1 MSESTSIHYCYYHP
15 NIPTELRC
23 NKCGKYICP
32 RDAVLTP
39 VGYRC
44 KGCVKEQ
51 QDIFF
56 NATPLDYGL
65 TAVITF
71 PIAFVAAL
79 IVPRLFWIAI
89 FVGPFVGI
97 VIAEAIRLATSKRR
111 GRYMWIVALACLI
124 IATIIPLWSTIGF
137 VLGGGLEF
145 VPQESA
151 NVLLSVGLDAIY
163 LALAGGTLVARMR
176 FGR

>member
-1 MSESTSIHYCYYHP
+1 MSQTTQPHYCFYHP
-15 NIPTELRC
+15 SVETELRC

-32 RDAVLTP
+32 KDAVRTP

-44 KGCVKEQ
+44 KDCVKEQ
-51 QDIFF
+51 QDVFF
-56 NATPLDYGL
+56 NATPLDYAL

-71 PIAFVAAL
+71 PIAFIAAL

-97 VIAEAIRLATSKRR
+97 VIAEAIRLATRKRR
-111 GRYMWIVALACLI
+111 GRYMWIVALACLLV
-124 IATIIPLWSTIGF
+124 ATLIPLWPTISF
-137 VLGGGLEF
+137 VLSGGMLL

-151 NVLLSVGLDAIY
+151 SVLLNVGLDVIY
-163 LALAGGTLVARMR
+163 VVLACGTLLARMR